1 VIGFSTSNFQPITE
15 FLTGTVN
22 PFGLA
27 VSPNGSELYVAS
39 QGDNKAYIYS
49 TDGSLIKSITLGTN
63 PADVAFEPNGNLAYV
78 TNLDSSTVSV
88 IDVET
93 SKVKGH
99 TGYFAALTP
108 DGKYLYVPMDQNDT
122 EDGSVVVIKT
132 GTRTVSTEFT
142 VGIGPVAAAIA
153 PNGEQGVCD

>member
-1 VIGFSTSNFQPITE
+1 MIGFSTSNFQPITE

-78 TNLDSSTVSV
+78 TILIAPLYLSLMSKRAR
-88 IDVET
+88 
-93 SKVKGH
+93 SKV
-99 TGYFAALTP
+99 TL
-108 DGKYLYVPMDQNDT
+108 DILL
-122 EDGSVVVIKT
+122 
-132 GTRTVSTEFT
+132 R
-142 VGIGPVAAAIA
+142 
-153 PNGEQGVCD
+153 